1 MAAVVGVLVAA
12 CSGAQQV
19 VPLPARQCVVLSV
32 GGPAGL
38 AHAGVLAEL
47 QRQNVPIDCV
57 VGNSMGAVV
66 GSLYAAEP
74 QVDPVARTRAFLGHY
89 LASVGDDLKQ
99 RAAIGALLGCLLG
112 PWGCVAGGAAGAATI
127 DKLEHGRFVRVLDD
141 YLERRDIRQLRLPF
155 ATFYQRLDG
164 DGLALVDAVA
174 GNTAQA
180 VGWSAANPFI
190 FEGLD
195 VRKAQGID
203 PGGDRLSAAPA
214 SDACRL
220 FPDARLLVVNVS
232 GQPLAVRRDVGCPIL
247 EVTVPRLHDLN
258 ADDVARGGKD
268 YLRLVEA
275 GRQAAAKAL
284 GQAPKWRLAARQ

>member
-1 MAAVVGVLVAA
+1 MRSVTLAIATVLTLASCTAARHATQPA
-12 CSGAQQV
+12 
-19 VPLPARQCVVLSV
+19 PLRQCVVLSV

-47 QRQNVPIDCV
+47 QRLRVPVDCV

-66 GSLYAAEP
+66 GSLYAADP
-74 QVDPVARTRAFLGHY
+74 KADPVTRTKAFLQRY
-89 LASVGDDLKQ
+89 LDSVGSEAKG
-99 RAAIGALLGCLLG
+99 RAALGALLGCVLG
-112 PWGCVAGGAAGAATI
+112 GPVGCVAGGVAGAASI
-127 DKLEHGRFVRVLDD
+127 DKLEHGRFVRVLDGF
-141 YLERRDIRQLRLPF
+141 LGRRDIRQLALPF

-164 DGLALVDAVA
+164 DGLALVDATA

-195 VRKAQGID
+195 VRKVKGID

-220 FPDARLLVVNVS
+220 FPDARLLVINVT
-232 GQPLAVRRDVGCPIL
+232 GQPLVVSRDVACPIV
-247 EVTVPRLHDLN
+247 EVTVPRLQGLDG
-258 ADDVARGGKD
+258 DEVARGGKD
-268 YLRLVEA
+268 YLRLIEA
-275 GRQAAAKAL
+275 GRKAVVQAL
-284 GQAPKWRLAARQ
+284 GQN